1 MTLQDEIRR
10 RREKNLPALT
20 AEEQRQ
26 FQQNLT
32 DTAGRD
38 LREAGR
44 GTVKSTMKG
53 TKVLDGPYKGLTRP
67 QMEQSIITGA
77 APPTGKSGYVRGG
90 ELSPR
95 SGQLSA
101 PSRPAS
107 AAPPLPAGG
116 RMVPGRSTGSEVY
129 VPPGQKAWFENQPA
143 PAPAPSAA
151 PSAVQSLTSVPA
163 LGARPPLA
171 TARNAPAP
179 AAPRAPGLINGQSA
193 PQFFQET
200 ANRQKM
206 PNSYGTIKPQSAP
219 APTRPVDPVLTEPRG
234 FGAGPV
240 AKPTAGVTPPAQD
253 KLTPLIQSTQ
263 AMITQAR
270 TPATMPP
277 SPTATRNGP
286 PLVGLSAPKWQPAT
300 PVDGSGIADTMKN
313 NQMIRP
319 GFDKIIAAQK
329 FPVPTA
335 AMPKPASSSPAAP
348 PQNSAPPM
356 MGRRDNT
363 GMGARPITAGASAP
377 TARPAKTLQPPPLVM
392 AR

>member
-10 RREKNLPALT
+10 RRELGMPPLT

-67 QMEQSIITGA
+67 QMEQAIITGA
-77 APPTGKSGYVRGG
+77 APPGKYAPGRMGTVRGSITG
-90 ELSPR
+90 DSMYSPQAP
-95 SGQLSA
+95 SIAPPAPSAAPAPAAQTPPSA
-101 PSRPAS
+101 PSAAPAPVS
-107 AAPPLPAGG
+107 AAQSLLTIPPLGAK
-116 RMVPGRSTGSEVY
+116 
-129 VPPGQKAWFENQPA
+129 PPLAPA
-143 PAPAPSAA
+143 PAPAP
-151 PSAVQSLTSVPA
+151 T
-163 LGARPPLA
+163 
-171 TARNAPAP
+171 
-179 AAPRAPGLINGQSA
+179 AAPRAPGMINGQSA
-193 PQFFQET
+193 PQFFQEA
-200 ANRQKM
+200 ANRQGIA
-206 PNSYGTIKPQSAP
+206 NSYGTIKPQITP
-219 APTRPVDPVLTEPRG
+219 TPTRPVDPVLTEPRGFGAAPRPIAPALTDPRG

-335 AMPKPASSSPAAP
+335 AMPKPASSSPT
-348 PQNSAPPM
+348 S
-356 MGRRDNT
+356 
-363 GMGARPITAGASAP
+363 
-377 TARPAKTLQPPPLVM
+377 RPAKTLQPPQLVM